1 MIVSCEA
8 SSKFQRTMLPK
19 HNRSHAQDNEQS
31 NQFQELKIC
40 ILPQSRAIDPT
51 NPRRGF
57 IQQNQN
63 VRIATAACHPKF
75 QNVRF
80 ATAACAKMY
89 ESSARRPR
97 QPAPYKY
104 HHFTTVSDVRPARSD
119 EMVAPSKSKFAFH
132 HSFGRPMSSKRRKG

>member
-40 ILPQSRAIDPT
+40 ISPQSRAMDPT

-63 VRIATAACHPKF
+63 VRIATAACHPKMYVSLQRRAPKWMNPAHDVRGNPRHTNITILPQLQTSDQHEVTRWLRRRG
-75 QNVRF
+75 QNL
-80 ATAACAKMY
+80 
-89 ESSARRPR
+89 
-97 QPAPYKY
+97 
-104 HHFTTVSDVRPARSD
+104 HFTTVLDVR
-119 EMVAPSKSKFAFH
+119 
-132 HSFGRPMSSKRRKG
+132 